1 MGLGRRTLAWPG
13 CVLAPLEEPAQ
24 GTDLL
29 GDWGDPNL
37 EVLNGCCW
45 VSHLGHCQRA
55 LGASAVG
62 SPPGCPG
69 RGNLLGEDGFS
80 QCHLCEHKRCDA
92 FMPPAWVVVLTSPN
106 TGRHKDQKNQTTT
119 ASCPDLP
126 LTCCVTFSQ
135 ALTSLSFSL
144 VICIL
149 QVAVYSTSLPYAVK
163 QEVDQCTLS
172 AVSVGYPLFGP
183 GFSHQGL
190 IISFYRCGN

>member
-1 MGLGRRTLAWPG
+1 
-13 CVLAPLEEPAQ
+13 
-24 GTDLL
+24 
-29 GDWGDPNL
+29 
-37 EVLNGCCW
+37 
-45 VSHLGHCQRA
+45 
-55 LGASAVG
+55 
-62 SPPGCPG
+62 
-69 RGNLLGEDGFS
+69 
-80 QCHLCEHKRCDA
+80 
-92 FMPPAWVVVLTSPN
+92 MPPAWVVALTSPN

-126 LTCCVTFSQ
+126 LTCYVTFSQ

-149 QVAVYSTSLPYAVK
+149 QVAVNSASPPYAVE

-183 GFSHQGL
+183 GFSYQGI